1 MQKLLADYG
10 LIQTERSRQ
19 IVKVQLD
26 YKSVKNYRKLTK
38 QNRQIQATEVYLE
51 FIYQK
56 RKTSCPVFI
65 NESVHNPRNPLM
77 KLNPS
82 KKEKWSYNN
91 ISIYYKSSFLPFPK
105 KLSSMHHD
113 ICQGFQGLLNGLS
126 ECRFLGTQNNTVLH
140 NLRQRVS
147 MVQ

>member
-10 LIQTERSRQ
+10 LLPTERSRQ
-19 IVKVQLD
+19 IIKVQLD

-38 QNRQIQATEVYLE
+38 QTGKSRQQTEVYLE

-56 RKTSCPVFI
+56 LKTSCPVFI

-113 ICQGFQGLLNGLS
+113 NC
-126 ECRFLGTQNNTVLH
+126 
-140 NLRQRVS
+140 
-147 MVQ
+147 